1 MIRGLYYGFL
11 SRELLKAKLLIPMQN
26 MGEIPK
32 TDESG
37 KTILQKDT
45 TMKFP
50 TKQGKYGRPAVCI
63 FTDWKRLRMV
73 YGKDWNALVQPV
85 EGIIDVFDCAV
96 NSTEFYRAGF
106 YVSKDMFEEIKGKY
120 GESGNT

>member
-11 SRELLKAKLLIPMQN
+11 SRELLKARLLIPMQN